1 MCNVIT
7 NINHAEDSVSLK
19 TEQIC
24 QSKIMH
30 IYEKRKTNYK
40 HTKQ

>member
-1 MCNVIT
+1 MLLQILIMLWN
-7 NINHAEDSVSLK
+7 EDSVSLK